1 MRHSEQGEG
10 GETMKKIISVF
21 LITVMFLLCAGTV
34 LAADITYIV
43 KAGDVLWKIGREH
56 GVDYTVIAEK
66 NKLENPH
73 LIFVGQKL
81 IIPGQEAS
89 AAPAPKPAPAPS
101 PTPAPAPKSTE
112 VTVTDVIGRVVT
124 LDRPASKIL
133 GTHNPSLN
141 TAIVIGG
148 GDKYIAGFGNKQ
160 MANKL
165 YNYVMDDYEGI
176 VEIGKGK
183 NINFET
189 VVTLGKN
196 NVAILPER
204 FQDLVEQFENVG
216 IQAVVALPNSESF
229 DTIKNSLTIVGKVLG
244 EEDRAKQINAFIDRN
259 IAETKAIAD
268 KAETRPSV
276 MFLGSSSPYSVAT
289 SSMIQTDIIE
299 MAGGTN
305 AVKGIDVKGGFAEV
319 NIEQFILW
327 NPDIIWVPQYATYTV
342 ESLLN
347 DPKWSSIK
355 AIKNKAVY
363 LFPSELEPWDYPTA
377 SAVLG
382 LRWGLYSLH
391 PELYSLDDLMQNA
404 DEFYNMVYGV
414 KFTAEQLG
422 IK

>member
-1 MRHSEQGEG
+1 MR
-10 GETMKKIISVF
+10 KILIVF
-21 LITVMFLLCAGTV
+21 LVVVCLLLNTGMA
-34 LAADITYIV
+34 LAAEEIIYTV
-43 KAGDVLWKIGREH
+43 KKGDVLWRIGRDY
-56 GVDYTVIAEK
+56 GVDYMTIAERNNLK
-66 NKLENPH
+66 NPH

-81 IIPGQEAS
+81 IIPKK
-89 AAPAPKPAPAPS
+89 AATTPAPAPTPAPKPAPAP
-101 PTPAPAPKSTE
+101 APAPTPESTKI
-112 VTVTDVIGRVVT
+112 TVTDVTGRVVV

-141 TAIVIGG
+141 TAIVLGG

-189 VVTLGKN
+189 VVSLGKN

-204 FQDLVEQFENVG
+204 FKDQVEQFENVG
-216 IQAVVALPNSESF
+216 IKAVVALPNSESF
-229 DTIKNSLTIVGKVLG
+229 DTIKNSLNIVGKVLG
-244 EEDRAKQINAFIDRN
+244 EEDRAKQINGFIDRS
-259 IAETKAIAD
+259 IAETKALAA
-268 KAETRPSV
+268 KANTRPSV
-276 MFLGSSSPYSVAT
+276 LFLGSSTPFSVAT

-305 AVKGIDVKGGFAEV
+305 AVKGVDVKGAFAEV
-319 NIEQFILW
+319 NIEQIIVW

-342 ESLLN
+342 ESLLD

-355 AIKNKAVY
+355 AIKNKSVY
-363 LFPSELEPWDYPTA
+363 VFPSELEPWDYPTA
-377 SAVLG
+377 SAALG
-382 LRWGLYSLH
+382 LRWGLYNLH
-391 PELYSLDDLMQNA
+391 PELYSLDDLMKNA

-414 KFTAEQLG
+414 KFTAEQMG

>member
-1 MRHSEQGEG
+1 
-10 GETMKKIISVF
+10 
-21 LITVMFLLCAGTV
+21 
-34 LAADITYIV
+34 
-43 KAGDVLWKIGREH
+43 
-56 GVDYTVIAEK
+56 
-66 NKLENPH
+66 
-73 LIFVGQKL
+73 
-81 IIPGQEAS
+81 
-89 AAPAPKPAPAPS
+89 
-101 PTPAPAPKSTE
+101 
-112 VTVTDVIGRVVT
+112 
-124 LDRPASKIL
+124 
-133 GTHNPSLN
+133 
-141 TAIVIGG
+141 
-148 GDKYIAGFGNKQ
+148 
-160 MANKL
+160 
-165 YNYVMDDYEGI
+165 
-176 VEIGKGK
+176 
-183 NINFET
+183 
-189 VVTLGKN
+189 
-196 NVAILPER
+196 
-204 FQDLVEQFENVG
+204 VEQFENVG

-305 AVKGIDVKGGFAEV
+305 AVKGIDVKGDFADV
-319 NIEQFILW
+319 NIEQFIVW
-327 NPDIIWVPQYATYTV
+327 NPDIIWVPKYATYTV
-342 ESLLN
+342 ESLLD

-391 PELYSLDDLMQNA
+391 PELYSLNDLMQNA
-404 DEFYNMVYGV
+404 DEFYNMVYGT

>member
-1 MRHSEQGEG
+1 
-10 GETMKKIISVF
+10 
-21 LITVMFLLCAGTV
+21 
-34 LAADITYIV
+34 
-43 KAGDVLWKIGREH
+43 
-56 GVDYTVIAEK
+56 
-66 NKLENPH
+66 
-73 LIFVGQKL
+73 
-81 IIPGQEAS
+81 
-89 AAPAPKPAPAPS
+89 
-101 PTPAPAPKSTE
+101 
-112 VTVTDVIGRVVT
+112 
-124 LDRPASKIL
+124 
-133 GTHNPSLN
+133 
-141 TAIVIGG
+141 
-148 GDKYIAGFGNKQ
+148 
-160 MANKL
+160 
-165 YNYVMDDYEGI
+165 
-176 VEIGKGK
+176 
-183 NINFET
+183 
-189 VVTLGKN
+189 
-196 NVAILPER
+196 
-204 FQDLVEQFENVG
+204 VEQFENVG

-244 EEDRAKQINAFIDRN
+244 EEGRAKQINAFIDRN

-391 PELYSLDDLMQNA
+391 PELYSLNDLMQNA
-404 DEFYNMVYGV
+404 DEFYNMVYGT